1 MGTMSGSRSQPE
13 ASFHDRW
20 ARETPLE
27 DIRVPQ
33 SFEHIAAQ
41 ENRFILELMGD
52 VAGRRILDVGAGLGE
67 SSVYFALRGAQVTAS
82 DISPVMLERCV
93 ALAQRYDVTI
103 STLEG
108 AAEECSF
115 GEGRYDIVYGANVLH
130 HIADLEA
137 VLRKLRQAL
146 VPDGRFF
153 FYDPLHYNPAIRVY
167 RRLATG
173 VRSEGERPLTF
184 SQLEIFERVFS
195 DVHHR
200 EFWLTALLL
209 FLKYFFVDRVHPN
222 ADRYWKRILREDEEA
237 LRRWFEP
244 LLRLD
249 RVLLRVPPLHY
260 MAWNMVTW
268 GRK

>member
-1 MGTMSGSRSQPE
+1 MSGSPSRLE

-20 ARETPLE
+20 ARETALD
-27 DIRVPQ
+27 DIRVRP
-33 SFEHIAAQ
+33 SFEHVAAQ
-41 ENRFILELMGD
+41 ENRFILQLMGD

-67 SSVYFALRGAQVTAS
+67 SSVYFALRGAQVTAN
-82 DISPVMLERCV
+82 DISSAMLERCV
-93 ALAQRYDVTI
+93 ALARRHNVEI

-115 GEGRYDIVYGANVLH
+115 GENRYDIVYGANVLH
-130 HIADLEA
+130 HLVDLEA
-137 VLRKLRQAL
+137 VLRKLRAAL

-173 VRSEGERPLTF
+173 VRSEGERPLQF

-195 DVHHR
+195 EVDHR

-209 FLKYFFVDRVHPN
+209 FLKYFFVERVHPN
-222 ADRYWKRILREDEEA
+222 ADRYWKRMLREDEEA

-249 RVLLRVPPLHY
+249 RVLLRVPPLRY